1 MRIAACTHTA
11 QSAGIVHPPA
21 AASSG
26 AVKRLVHGLRAID
39 SAANH
44 GANTLSYASAQASA
58 TLRQR
63 LINRII
69 QMHPKTK
76 GPKSCFRLAIK
87 YGLSPQEFHV
97 LEMKV
102 VQGPAAKRLR
112 RGESCDTL
120 SRDYGGLGGLS
131 YEARTRLEIIAVNG
145 PAAQCLHRGASVSRV
160 CRKWGIITQTHGKR
174 CSAWRLPIKPRAIS
188 CLPRYTLSRSPSM
201 PPLATRAPTVT
212 AGLMTPLC
220 EPHRSL
226 LCGKKALT
234 V

>member
-11 QSAGIVHPPA
+11 PSAGIVHPPA

-76 GPKSCFRLAIK
+76 RPKSCFRLAIK

-120 SRDYGGLGGLS
+120 SRDYGGMGGLS
-131 YEARTRLEIIAVNG
+131 YEARTRLELIAVNG
-145 PAAQCLHRGASVSRV
+145 PAAQCLHQGASVSRV
-160 CRKWGIITQTHGKR
+160 CRKWGIITQTAR
-174 CSAWRLPIKPRAIS
+174 EALQRLALANQAKGDFMPSTLHVESEPVNAAIS
-188 CLPRYTLSRSPSM
+188 HPRSDGDGRSDD
-201 PPLATRAPTVT
+201 AVVPTSQIT
-212 AGLMTPLC
+212 SP
-220 EPHRSL
+220 R
-226 LCGKKALT
+226 
-234 V
+234 